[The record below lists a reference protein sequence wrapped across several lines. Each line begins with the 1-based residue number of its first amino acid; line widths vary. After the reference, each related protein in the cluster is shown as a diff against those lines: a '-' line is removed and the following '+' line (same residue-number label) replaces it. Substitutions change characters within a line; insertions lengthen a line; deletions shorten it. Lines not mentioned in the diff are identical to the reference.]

1 MNGGTKF
8 LASAAVLALAGCGGS
23 QAKLQIRATPVPL
36 SAMAKPVPF
45 RIAEANGH
53 LALGNVALALESYR
67 KALREQPESVEA
79 MIGLAACYDRMARFD
94 LSRRYYEAALAV
106 VPADTGVLNAFAR
119 SLDLQGLA
127 EEAAAV
133 RREIGVRL
141 AAAKPSPKPAIQA
154 SARPVDLVHAPTPAA
169 GPSVTVALPAPKPI
183 TAAPAK
189 VAALHPKPTPVRQ
202 AAAVPAPI
210 PKPIA
215 LAPATAPLVSAKP
228 KPLRQ
233 VVAAPAPAPKPIAI
247 ASLLAPVM
255 AAKPKSVQ
263 QATAVPTPVPVTGP
277 SVTVALAPPKT
288 VATPL
293 VVPAATRAP
302 AASAPVA
309 AAPAAAPLPAAA
321 PFAAPS
327 KMVDPVAA
335 PLPPAPAPVAIARS
349 APLEVLPSLKAPTR
363 LERLSPGEVALVT
376 TGKPQWRSQVVGR
389 TAQSTTIRYVPLRT
403 AQARPVQIRLLNAAR
418 HQGLAARTRN
428 LLADRGWRRMA
439 IGDANRVRQ
448 TSLILYPPNRRGTA
462 VRLGAQFGIPI
473 AKRASGNEFVMLIG
487 RDLAKRT
494 APRARG

>member
-1 MNGGTKF
+1 MNGGSKF

-23 QAKLQIRATPVPL
+23 QAKLQIRATPAPL

-106 VPADTGVLNAFAR
+106 VPADTSVLNAFAR
-119 SLDLQGLA
+119 SLDLQGHSD
-127 EEAAAV
+127 EAAAV

-154 SARPVDLVHAPTPAA
+154 SARPVDLVHAPAPAA
-169 GPSVTVALPAPKPI
+169 GPSVTVALPAPRPI
-183 TAAPAK
+183 TSAPAK
-189 VAALHPKPTPVRQ
+189 VAAVHPKPTPVRQ
-202 AAAVPAPI
+202 VAAVPAPI
-210 PKPIA
+210 PKPVA
-215 LAPATAPLVSAKP
+215 LAPATAPLVAAKP

-233 VVAAPAPAPKPIAI
+233 VVAAPAPKPIAV
-247 ASLLAPVM
+247 ASLLAPTM
-255 AAKPKSVQ
+255 AAKPKPVR
-263 QATAVPTPVPVTGP
+263 QATAVPNSVPVTGP

-363 LERLSPGEVALVT
+363 LERLSPGEVVLVT

-389 TAQSTTIRYVPLRT
+389 TALSTTIRYVPLRT
-403 AQARPVQIRLLNAAR
+403 AQVRPVQIRLLNAAR